1 MVKQIIWN
9 KRADKIFDE
18 IATYL
23 QENGSMKMATQFAD
37 AVYKQIDMLARQPK
51 TGWVSPVRPSVRL
64 LRIDEHRLLAY
75 RVQGTIAYIV
85 DIWDTRQDPK
95 KRKY

>member
-9 KRADKIFDE
+9 KRADKIFDD

-23 QENGSMKMATQFAD
+23 HDNGSMKTATQFAD
-37 AVYKQIDMLARQPK
+37 DVYKQIDTLVRQPK
-51 TGWVSPVRPSVRL
+51 IGRVSPIRPSVRVL
-64 LRIDEHRLLAY
+64 NIDNYRLLCY
-75 RVQGTIAYIV
+75 RIQGTTIHIV